1 MTLPKRTRISNNY
14 QPSRLFSQYNEEAI
28 LLIIRE
34 ICRATKL
41 TYSSSSLQTSLSNH
55 LGPGTVWPA
64 QVVPFEP
71 VNLIP
76 TRYTSTLFSS
86 SLQTSLSNHL
96 GPGTLWPTPAPRSS
110 QTCLSNHL
118 GPGTVWPTQVA
129 PFEPVITPVAPF
141 KSVYQTTWDQVEF
154 CLLKYLCPL
163 KPVIKPTGTRYGLT

>member
-1 MTLPKRTRISNNY
+1 MTLPIRTRLSNNY

-41 TYSSSSLQTSLSNH
+41 TYSSSSLQTS
-55 LGPGTVWPA
+55 
-64 QVVPFEP
+64 
-71 VNLIP
+71 
-76 TRYTSTLFSS
+76 
-86 SLQTSLSNHL
+86 
-96 GPGTLWPTPAPRSS
+96 
-110 QTCLSNHL
+110 LSNHL

-163 KPVIKPTGTRYGLT
+163 KPVINWDQVRFDLIQPHSEKKLCKKP